1 MVTISGSCL
10 ARNSGS
16 MGFAPASG
24 KSTLTPSLRS
34 GAVIMKMTSNTNMT
48 SMYGTTLISP
58 ISLRRRSGLGI
69 GLRLGRLGRL
79 GRSGRAVAMQ
89 NRRELLDEGIKPQFQ
104 AAHLVGKPVVRD

>member
-1 MVTISGSCL
+1 MVTISGSCF

-24 KSTLTPSLRS
+24 RSTLTPSLSS

-58 ISLRRRSGLGI
+58 ISLRRRSFAGI
-69 GLRLGRLGRL
+69 GVYACGARAGPWRCRIVENSSTKVSNRSSRRLT
-79 GRSGRAVAMQ
+79 
-89 NRRELLDEGIKPQFQ
+89 
-104 AAHLVGKPVVRD
+104 